1 MTTALAWL
9 GVAIGALVG
18 AVAAMTL
25 LGWLMPS
32 RYVVSQSFLLPVPVA
47 DVWATLA
54 DYPGQLAWRRG
65 LTAVDR
71 LPDKGSTGVW
81 RESFGRSTTR
91 STTIEA
97 RSPDWLVR
105 QADEEG
111 GAIRRRWEFAL
122 EPVVSPRNTRITLTE
137 FGEIRN
143 PLRRFVVR
151 FITGRSTTLK
161 DFLRDLAYRF
171 DAKPAL
177 IPSLEAQRQADA
189 PAACRVD

>member
-9 GVAIGALVG
+9 GVACGALVG

-32 RYVVSQSFLLPVPVA
+32 RYVASQSLLLPVPIA
-47 DVWATLA
+47 DAWTTLV
-54 DYPGQLAWRRG
+54 DYPGHTAWRRG

-71 LPDKGSTGVW
+71 LPDAESTEVW

-91 STTIEA
+91 TTTIEA
-97 RSPDWLVR
+97 HSPSSLVR
-105 QADEEG
+105 QFDVEG
-111 GAIRRRWEFAL
+111 GSIRRRWEFAL
-122 EPVVSPRNTRITLTE
+122 EPVVSPGNTRITLTE

-161 DFLRDLAYRF
+161 DFLRDLAHRF
-171 DAKPAL
+171 DAEPAL

-189 PAACRVD
+189 PSA